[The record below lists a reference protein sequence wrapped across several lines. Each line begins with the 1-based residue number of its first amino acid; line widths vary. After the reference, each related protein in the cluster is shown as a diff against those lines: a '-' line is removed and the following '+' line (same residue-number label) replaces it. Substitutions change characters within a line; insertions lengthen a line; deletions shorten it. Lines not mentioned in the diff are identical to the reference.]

1 MQLVWT
7 ILIGFIAGLIAKI
20 VTPGTGPSG
29 FWLTAALGVGGSI
42 LASYLGQWMGLY
54 AAGEGSGFIGRRSR
68 SRHLAGRVPRRRQAA
83 ETCIIAALLGE
94 LSWA

>member
-29 FWLTAALGVGGSI
+29 FWLTAALGVAGSI

-54 AAGEGSGFIGRRSR
+54 AAGEGSGFIG
-68 SRHLAGRVPRRRQAA
+68 GVVGAA
-83 ETCIIAALLGE
+83 ILLVGYHVVAK
-94 LSWA
+94 LLRPASSPPS